1 MAILPM
7 KRILIC
13 GMKKDRK
20 EVLEFLQRQGV
31 VEITTPADQDEIFSS
46 TDMTSSSVQF
56 SRSSD
61 ICDQALKVLDET
73 VPAKDGLLTDYKVID
88 RAEYEAQVAK
98 SEEAMQKAQ
107 EIVNLSKLIAE
118 MSAEIPRLELQ
129 IEVLEPWK
137 NLDLPLDYEGTKKT
151 RTIAGT
157 LAGQRELAD
166 ICKEI
171 SELAPEADAY
181 DIEIISTTADT
192 PEMTCILCIVHEDQA
207 AMVEDA
213 LWHMD
218 FSRAPLSSMNPAEEI
233 VSLKK
238 QIEEDQQ
245 QIERDRETIT
255 EMASAREQIRFVRDY
270 YAMRSDK
277 YEALGRLAQTERTF
291 ILSGY
296 LAKRDVPKI
305 EPKLN
310 EMDLLVEISDPAPN
324 EDVPIKLRNNA
335 FTSPMESVV
344 ANYSMPNKHEIDP
357 SAIMAIFYYVFFGL
371 MLSDAAYGLIITI
384 ACAVCLTKYKNLGA
398 GMHKFLKMFLYCGI
412 STTIWGFLF
421 GGFFGDAVN
430 VIATTFFNRPDVKLP
445 ALWFEPVAS
454 PMKLLVYAFVF
465 GIIHLFV
472 GLGIQMYEQ
481 IRDGDVKG
489 AIYDVGFWYM
499 LVGGLIVAVMTVPM
513 LMQDMFQL
521 SFVLPAGVRKVAL
534 IIALLGAVGIVF
546 TAGRDS
552 KSWVKRIMKGLY
564 GVYGV
569 SGYLSDIL
577 SYSRLLALGLATG
590 VIATVFN
597 AMAAMVAGGKGVVGV
612 ILFIII
618 FVIGHSMNLAI
629 NALGAYVHTN
639 RLQYVEFFGKF
650 YEGGGRELDPLT
662 ENTKYYRVKEAK

>member
-13 GMKKDRK
+13 GLKKDRK
-20 EVLEFLQRQGV
+20 EVLEFLQRAGV
-31 VEITTPADQDEIFSS
+31 VEITTPAEQDEVFTS
-46 TDMTSSSVQF
+46 TDMTSSSMQF
-56 SRSSD
+56 GRNAD
-61 ICDQALKVLDET
+61 ACDTALKVLDDLA
-73 VPAKDGLLTDYKVID
+73 PAKSGLMTDYRVID
-88 RAEYEAQVAK
+88 SKQYEQQLGLIEESMKTAEQ
-98 SEEAMQKAQ
+98 
-107 EIVNLSKLIAE
+107 IVKLHKDIAE
-118 MSAEIPRLELQ
+118 MTAEIPRLEMQ

-137 NLDLPLDYEGTKKT
+137 NLDIPLDYEGTKQTKAV
-151 RTIAGT
+151 AGT
-157 LAGQRELAD
+157 LAGEVALAD
-166 ICKEI
+166 IYRQI

-181 DIEIISTTADT
+181 DVEIISTS
-192 PEMTCILCIVHEDQA
+192 PEMTCILCIVHQDQA
-207 AMVEDA
+207 ALVEDA

-233 VSLKK
+233 VSLKSQIESDQK
-238 QIEEDQQ
+238 QIEESKEAIIKMAD
-245 QIERDRETIT
+245 EREHLQF
-255 EMASAREQIRFVRDY
+255 ARDY
-270 YAMRSDK
+270 YAMRADK
-277 YEALGRLAQTERTF
+277 YEALGRLAQSERTF

-305 EPKLN
+305 EPQLQ
-310 EMDLLVEISDPAPN
+310 EMGVLVEVSDPAPD
-324 EDVPIKLRNNA
+324 EDVPIKLRNNG
-335 FTSPMESVV
+335 FSSPMESVV
-344 ANYSMPNKHEIDP
+344 ANYSMPNKREIDP
-357 SAIMAIFYYVFFGL
+357 SAIMAVFYYVFFGL

-384 ACAVCLTKYKNLGA
+384 ACAVCLTKYKNMAA

-481 IRDGDVKG
+481 IKDGDIKG
-489 AIYDVGFWYM
+489 AIYDVVFWYM

-521 SFVLPAGVRKVAL
+521 SFILPPVVRKIAL
-534 IIALLGAVGIVF
+534 IVALLGAIGIVF

-552 KSWVKRIMKGLY
+552 KNWVKRIMKGLY

-597 AMAAMVAGGKGVVGV
+597 AMAGMVAKGRGVVGV

-618 FVIGHSMNLAI
+618 FVIGHAMNLAI

-650 YEGGGRELDPLT
+650 YEGGGRQLDPLT